1 MNRDFDKF
9 EMKIIYKSKILF
21 PKFVIGLKNNYFLLS
36 GTKDLVAKGDKAGRA
51 FQRAFQEYSSRLFVL
66 KEILKQGLPDNL
78 S

>member
-9 EMKIIYKSKILF
+9 EMKIIYQSKILF
-21 PKFVIGLKNNYFLLS
+21 PKFVIGLKNNYFFTFRNQGS
-36 GTKDLVAKGDKAGRA
+36 GCERGQGWEGIPA
-51 FQRAFQEYSSRLFVL
+51 AFQEYSSRLFVL